1 MYNFSGAAEVN
12 CSCLQNSVYNGAC
25 VFSFALP
32 SFARM
37 AELADAVDSKST
49 DESLVGSTPTLGTMK
64 GGVLGL
70 SGGRGDGKSGLNL
83 HVPLG
88 VNVFMGILFSF
99 QHDD

>member
-1 MYNFSGAAEVN
+1 
-12 CSCLQNSVYNGAC
+12 
-25 VFSFALP
+25 
-32 SFARM
+32 
-37 AELADAVDSKST
+37 
-49 DESLVGSTPTLGTMK
+49 VGSTPTLGTMK